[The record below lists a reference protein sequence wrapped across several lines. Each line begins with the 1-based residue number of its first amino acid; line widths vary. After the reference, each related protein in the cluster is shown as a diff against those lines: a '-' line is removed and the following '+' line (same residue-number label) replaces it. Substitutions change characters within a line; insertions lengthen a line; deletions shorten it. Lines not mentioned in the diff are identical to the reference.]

1 MAKNKKGTKL
11 PKFNL
16 KSTVAVLLAILLIA
30 GGFYV
35 KNYLDQRQLED
46 NFAVLEQDMTS
57 LKDDIETNIP
67 GAELDEEKYCYRESF
82 KYKEGSLKC
91 RVEISSAKLLGKK
104 DMQKVQSTLKN
115 NDNWVQTKGADTSNL
130 PSSSSDVYYK
140 NNFLCSADY
149 TIHMNSSEQGK
160 FTFHCS
166 SFSDRSFYP
175 YREN

>member
-82 KYKEGSLKC
+82 KYKEGPLKC
-91 RVEISSAKLLGKK
+91 SYDLYVKVMKDRTEKTHKFIENNLGGTNDDTNGIQDYSYKYTRLFCRSIESSVKDDKRTSILLYC
-104 DMQKVQSTLKN
+104 N
-115 NDNWVQTKGADTSNL
+115 
-130 PSSSSDVYYK
+130 
-140 NNFLCSADY
+140 
-149 TIHMNSSEQGK
+149 
-160 FTFHCS
+160 